1 MQFDLDIL
9 RLSQAL
15 AAHSVRRTAVIAENV
30 ANADTPGYRA
40 RDIRPFSTLVSD
52 PPDRPMRATRPGHLG
67 GVPPA
72 DGAFAALPRSR
83 AGRSDVPGAGDGA
96 APNGNDVSLETE
108 MIAAA
113 RARQA
118 YDLALGIHAK
128 SLGLLRTA
136 LGRR

>member
-1 MQFDLDIL
+1 MLFDLDIL

-15 AAHSVRRTAVIAENV
+15 AAYSVRRTAVIAENV

-40 RDIRPFSTLVSD
+40 RDIPPFATLVSD
-52 PPDRPMRATRPGHLG
+52 PPGRPMRATRPGHLG
-67 GVPPA
+67 AAPSP

-83 AGRSDVPGAGDGA
+83 AGQGDVPASGDGA